1 MEQQRINEKI
11 KTNLRHL
18 HILHMKQEKSFIN
31 YNKIPVVQH
40 N

>member
-18 HILHMKQEKSFIN
+18 HILHMKQAQTAK
-31 YNKIPVVQH
+31 KIIH
-40 N
+40 